1 MAVVEIIDQVDMEIA
16 KVDIVMEEEVGAE
29 IMVEITTIME
39 TIMQAPDQIG
49 GKIKHKEHWMLILFF
64 LYLKKD
70 LFFSQNLHMP
80 PSPPHTYIHTQT
92 QQKK

>member
-1 MAVVEIIDQVDMEIA
+1 MEIA

-49 GKIKHKEHWMLILFF
+49 GKIKHKEHWMLVLFF
-64 LYLKKD
+64 PLSQERFV
-70 LFFSQNLHMP
+70 LFTKPTHA
-80 PSPPHTYIHTQT
+80 PSPLHTYIHTQT